1 MAAAVTLKIFRLVD
15 FLFYDSAPPD
25 KSAASTDTVVKLI
38 RISASL
44 VCAQPHLA

>member
-38 RISASL
+38 RIRPLSS
-44 VCAQPHLA
+44 VRSRT